1 MLYLCWHKYTL
12 LDTNKLENGKMQ
24 TKKHKDKLE
33 EINPDDYQLVRI
45 SAKIPPALYKDVR
58 KYMEEIG
65 VRKESTIIQMALKLL
80 VRK

>member
-1 MLYLCWHKYTL
+1 M
-12 LDTNKLENGKMQ
+12 
-24 TKKHKDKLE
+24 KKHKDKLE
-33 EINPDDYQLVRI
+33 EINPENYQLVRI